1 MTMTTVVICKGG
13 RSSEHEV
20 SLSSA
25 AGVIAA
31 LSTEQFTV
39 LDVLIDRNGHWTHN
53 GEPVVLAPAA
63 GSAHGRLID
72 AAGRTVAEVDVVF
85 PVLHGPYGE
94 DGTIQGLCEMI
105 GVPCV
110 GAGVA
115 ASAIGMDKVM
125 FKTIA
130 RAHGLPVADAITVDQ
145 RTWPQV
151 RATILEET
159 AALGYPVYV
168 KPARLGSSVGISR
181 VTGPHDLI
189 AAIDLA
195 LGHDSKVL
203 VEKGID
209 GREIEVGIF
218 GTETLTISPPGE
230 IAYGSDW
237 YDYTTK
243 YQQGLAALQIPA
255 DLPIEVVARTKELAE
270 IAYRA
275 IDCAGMGRIDC
286 FVTPDGEIV
295 LSEINTIPGFT
306 PTSAYPS
313 LMAAAGIPYPDLLAG
328 LITDAIARAT
338 SAHQFAR

>member
-1 MTMTTVVICKGG
+1 MTTTVVMCKGG
-13 RSSEHEV
+13 RSSEHDV

-25 AGVIAA
+25 QGVITA
-31 LSTEQFTV
+31 LDTERFTV
-39 LDVLIDRNGHWTHN
+39 LDVLIDRNGQWTYD
-53 GEPVVLAPAA
+53 GDPVVLAPAA
-63 GSAHGRLID
+63 SSPRARLID
-72 AAGRTVAEVDVVF
+72 ASGRSLAEVDVVF

-130 RAHGLPVADAITVDQ
+130 RAHGLAVADAITVDQ
-145 RTWPQV
+145 RTWDQTRSTIV
-151 RATILEET
+151 EVTAT
-159 AALGYPVYV
+159 LGYPVYV

-181 VTGPHDLI
+181 VTGPEDLI
-189 AAIDLA
+189 PAIDLA

-209 GREIEVGIF
+209 GREIEIGIF
-218 GTETLTISPPGE
+218 GTDTLTISPPGE

-243 YQQGLAALQIPA
+243 YQQGLAALKIPA
-255 DLPIEVVARTKELAE
+255 DLPVEVVARTKELAE

-275 IDCAGMGRIDC
+275 IGCAGMGRIDC
-286 FVTPDGEIV
+286 FVTPDGGIV

-313 LMAAAGIPYPDLLAG
+313 LMAAAGIPYPELLAR
-328 LITDAIARAT
+328 LIDDAIARAT
-338 SAHQFAR
+338 TAHQLAR